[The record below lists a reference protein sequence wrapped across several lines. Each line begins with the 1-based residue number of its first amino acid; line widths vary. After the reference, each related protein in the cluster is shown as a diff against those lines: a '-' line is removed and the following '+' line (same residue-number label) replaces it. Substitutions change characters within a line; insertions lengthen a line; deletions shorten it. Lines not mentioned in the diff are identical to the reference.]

1 MKNVCV
7 CIRMTLYYIYQDKN
21 NLQLHRRSDLIQP
34 FHTCSCHK
42 FRFASRYH
50 QTHDLDGEIT
60 IIDVNTTLHVRTP
73 SYLFSIRSNSIRH
86 QLWRDPTSLTFHFHA
101 LKRELNKHF

>member
-1 MKNVCV
+1 MPL
-7 CIRMTLYYIYQDKN
+7 RPYR
-21 NLQLHRRSDLIQP
+21 NLLRLQAVFDMSLKLIHEGIDSIQT

-60 IIDVNTTLHVRTP
+60 IIDVNTTLHVSTP